1 MIFRSPRISFL
12 GLTPVHVNRTLQA
25 LRQQRLIELQNKRL
39 TILNFD
45 ELRKVG
51 EFDPSYLY
59 MDRQPE

>member
-1 MIFRSPRISFL
+1 MSFEIDLPRCR
-12 GLTPVHVNRTLQA
+12 G
-25 LRQQRLIELQNKRL
+25 RQQRLIELQNKPL
-39 TILNFD
+39 TILTVD